1 MANIR
6 IKWQLCQPIA
16 HLSPNEQAIALFLSA
31 NHSKE
36 KVKLPPYLIK
46 RNYSQLA
53 AKVGKL
59 RKAQVALDNSEVP
72 LFDTIS
78 YSKGAITF
86 KFSEPIEQLLTKTG
100 NYLFCNF
107 EIYCRLRKKYAKAMY
122 LLFCQFRGTGR
133 IKKALFRLAERIGAT
148 APSYRYLCRLRRLM
162 DDALG
167 QIQTHDCV
175 EFKVTKAGDVLV
187 IEKKDSFFEH
197 RVHIGFIELK
207 D

>member
-16 HLSPNEQAIALFLSA
+16 HLSAKEQEIVLFLSA
-31 NHSKE
+31 NHLKN
-36 KVKLPPYLIK
+36 KVKLPAYLIK
-46 RNYSQLA
+46 KSYSKLA

-86 KFSEPIEQLLTKTG
+86 KFSEPIEQLLTKKG
-100 NYLFCNF
+100 NYLFCDF
-107 EIYCRLRKKYAKAMY
+107 ELYCRFRKKYAKAMY

-148 APSYRYLCRLRRLM
+148 APSYGYLCRLRRLM

-167 QIQTHDCV
+167 QIQTHGCV
-175 EFKVTKAGDVLV
+175 EFKVNRAGDVLV
-187 IEKKDSFFEH
+187 IEKKDSFLI
-197 RVHIGFIELK
+197 RQSGLK
-207 D
+207 IYRD